1 MSTEFGAFQSGL
13 EAVKQGRYSEAI
25 HLLENFCQI
34 CQVGSQ
40 TNCQEYLHAQMGL
53 VKAYHCIGE
62 HEQAR
67 VLCQQLAASK
77 HPQVQ
82 AWALHLLPSLSAS
95 GKSSPP
101 PQTQVQVTQDLA
113 EKSPLTPDEAAEL
126 LTKGNKAL
134 KFKRYAEAVEVLHI
148 ELAVSLAAF
157 RSRSTSRIGGA
168 PNSRLYSRLKCE
180 SSSYPTW

>member
-1 MSTEFGAFQSGL
+1 MSTEFGSFQSGL

-82 AWALHLLPSLSAS
+82 AWAQRVLPSLSAS
-95 GKSSPP
+95 GESSPP
-101 PQTQVQVTQDLA
+101 PQTQVQATQDLA
-113 EKSPLTPDEAAEL
+113 EKSPLTPDEAALL

-134 KFKRYAEAVEVLHI
+134 KFK
-148 ELAVSLAAF
+148 
-157 RSRSTSRIGGA
+157 
-168 PNSRLYSRLKCE
+168 
-180 SSSYPTW
+180 